1 MSKETTKQENLA
13 NVDLARELAST
24 FDLKGERAWWVKARG
39 IVEAGDISVRGLKAT
54 IKLVEESGQC
64 PTLRSSW
71 SQYFE
76 DAFAVEDLEGAQG
89 KTLKDIFSVTIQGT
103 RKAGGRD
110 GFAEVMKGV
119 KSFAQLSK
127 KVEAMPKKEKAQG
140 SEDEKGEALVTADS
154 VVSFFIGAM
163 ADIEDIT
170 PADSAQWIKFLDL
183 VSRMSKARDHAIK
196 GAKARHA
203 SSQKVN
209 A

>member
-1 MSKETTKQENLA
+1 MSKETKSENLP
-13 NVDLARELAST
+13 NVDLARELSAT
-24 FDLKGERAWWVKARG
+24 FDLKGERAWWVKARSV
-39 IVEAGDISVRGLKAT
+39 VEAGDISVRGLKAT

-76 DAFAVEDLEGAQG
+76 DAFDVEDLEGAQS

-119 KSFAQLSK
+119 RTFAQLSK
-127 KVEAMPKKEKAQG
+127 KVEAMPKKESAK
-140 SEDEKGEALVTADS
+140 SEDEKGEALVTADA

-163 ADIEDIT
+163 ADLEDIT
-170 PADSAQWIKFLDL
+170 PTNSEQWVKFLDL
-183 VSRMSKARDHAIK
+183 VKKMSQARESAIK

-203 SSQKVN
+203 SAQKVN